1 VTTARLVR
9 FVQAISADIVHT
21 DRRALIEE
29 LDRLVYDH

>member
-1 VTTARLVR
+1 VTTARLIR
-9 FVQAISADIVHT
+9 FIQAISADTVQT